1 MNSVLGLRKM
11 DCKSATAI
19 SLKVSLIFSCLS
31 VICLENEVDGMAFF
45 DLSEGDIK
53 AMIKPLGI
61 VKKLIRL
68 KKYITH
74 DVSYTG
80 EGGGG
85 GGGYAAG

>member
-1 MNSVLGLRKM
+1 
-11 DCKSATAI
+11 
-19 SLKVSLIFSCLS
+19 
-31 VICLENEVDGMAFF
+31 MAFF

-85 GGGYAAG
+85 YAAG